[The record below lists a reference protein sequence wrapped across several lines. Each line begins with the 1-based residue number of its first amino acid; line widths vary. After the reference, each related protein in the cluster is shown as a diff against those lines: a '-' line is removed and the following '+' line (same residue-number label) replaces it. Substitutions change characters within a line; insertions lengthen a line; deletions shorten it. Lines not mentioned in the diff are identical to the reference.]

1 MNPDIRPNTEY
12 KKAGYPIQPYIIHNN
27 NNNTLHSVIISGP
40 NGRFLRADE
49 EDNIV
54 FDQDKVSDTEI
65 IQLRN
70 FNVQHRI
77 KLLNETYIFLFKD

>member
-1 MNPDIRPNTEY
+1 M
-12 KKAGYPIQPYIIHNN
+12 
-27 NNNTLHSVIISGP
+27 IISGP